1 MLFRSPLFTTSPAIH
16 PHILPN
22 FVCLNS
28 PTTLSQFGVTGRQTS
43 APRCLTRDSR
53 SMCACFQKTLLG
65 SHPMGRETRGIQA
78 PPSWEIPEMCETR
91 RLSAAIIVSHCG
103 CRQVVRP
110 QLPKLVSAGSNP
122 VTRSSALHGRRSQI
136 CCGAFLRPMTP

>member
-1 MLFRSPLFTTSPAIH
+1 
-16 PHILPN
+16 
-22 FVCLNS
+22 
-28 PTTLSQFGVTGRQTS
+28 
-43 APRCLTRDSR
+43 
-53 SMCACFQKTLLG
+53 
-65 SHPMGRETRGIQA
+65 MGRETRGIQA

-136 CCGAFLRPMTP
+136 CCGAFFASYDALRLKELVMREDILIKKRQEQPYVTILFT